1 MLRLA
6 PCLMESLKELVGLGG
21 TGTRDSE
28 GKQGWMSPSSD
39 HTRGG
44 RSNVTEGDGTCWGCT
59 MSHPAQGQ
67 LLGSWD

>member
-39 HTRGG
+39 HTRG
-44 RSNVTEGDGTCWGCT
+44 EEA
-59 MSHPAQGQ
+59 MSRRVMAHSGAAR
-67 LLGSWD
+67 